1 MKALGGVFKQ
11 EKALVGA
18 FSVIVKLRVTFATVR
33 LKLYFQ
39 HSSIVLISIHQQ
51 RHQHHL
57 TRRQQGNTSPAL
69 GVTSD
74 PSLRHN
80 AVQCYPCNMQSRL
93 PWQSYTLMYYARHE
107 VTFAASRDNFV
118 VH

>member
-1 MKALGGVFKQ
+1 MLFNQ

-18 FSVIVKLRVTFATVR
+18 ISVIIKLRVTFVTVR

-74 PSLRHN
+74 PSLRRGITL
-80 AVQCYPCNMQSRL
+80 CNVILAICKVDCRGRV
-93 PWQSYTLMYYARHE
+93 TL
-107 VTFAASRDNFV
+107 
-118 VH
+118 